1 MSMTTPATS
10 AETSS
15 RPFPLFSP
23 GQIVATPGALA
34 LLEQH
39 GVSPQTIL
47 RRHLAGDWGSLCSDD
62 AALNDVALDDG
73 SRLLSSYE
81 IAPGVTVWI
90 ITDAESDIDEAG
102 NALTTPQRL
111 CTTILRPEDY

>member
-1 MSMTTPATS
+1 MTTTKTAACAT
-10 AETSS
+10 AT
-15 RPFPLFSP
+15 PQTFPRFSP
-23 GQIVATPGALA
+23 GQVVATPGALA

-39 GVSPQTIL
+39 GVSPDTIL
-47 RRHLAGDWGSLCSDD
+47 RRHLAGDWGAVCSDD
-62 AALNDVALDDG
+62 AALNDEAVRDG

-90 ITDAESDIDEAG
+90 ITDAEADIDEAG
-102 NALTTPQRL
+102 KVLTPPRRL

>member
-1 MSMTTPATS
+1 MTNTT
-10 AETSS
+10 ETFH
-15 RPFPLFSP
+15 RFAP

-39 GVSPQTIL
+39 GVKPDTIL
-47 RRHLAGDWGSLCSDD
+47 RRHLSGDWGTVCSDD
-62 AALNDVALDDG
+62 AALNDEALRDG
-73 SRLLSSYE
+73 SRILSSYL

-90 ITDAESDIDEAG
+90 ITDAEADIDEAG
-102 NALTTPQRL
+102 NLLRPPRRL